1 MKRAEIFSPPVSD
14 LMRLSAHRLPSSVS
28 TAVTSRARVF
38 DLHQLIADI
47 EQIERFYDRNL
58 PLSKEMARGLQAF
71 LGGGR
76 MIYLPRKHFW
86 DGAKREITNARQRR
100 GQRVWQ

>member
-1 MKRAEIFSPPVSD
+1 
-14 LMRLSAHRLPSSVS
+14 
-28 TAVTSRARVF
+28 
-38 DLHQLIADI
+38 
-47 EQIERFYDRNL
+47 
-58 PLSKEMARGLQAF
+58 MARGLQAF

-76 MIYLPRKHFW
+76 MIYLPRKHFL

>member
-1 MKRAEIFSPPVSD
+1 MKRAEIFSLPVSD
-14 LMRLSAHRLPSSVS
+14 LMRLQAAH
-28 TAVTSRARVF
+28 RVF

-76 MIYLPRKHFW
+76 MIYLPRKHFL

>member
-1 MKRAEIFSPPVSD
+1 MLDCCLTHHDAISSTKTGINF
-14 LMRLSAHRLPSSVS
+14 RLSVGLDGIYL
-28 TAVTSRARVF
+28 F
-38 DLHQLIADI
+38 DLHQLIANI
-47 EQIERFYDRNL
+47 EQIERFYNRNL

-76 MIYLPRKHFW
+76 MIYLPRKHFL

>member
-1 MKRAEIFSPPVSD
+1 MHDYCLTHHDAISSTKTGINFQ
-14 LMRLSAHRLPSSVS
+14 LSIGLDGIYL
-28 TAVTSRARVF
+28 F

-47 EQIERFYDRNL
+47 EQIERVYDRNL
-58 PLSKEMARGLQAF
+58 PLSKDMARSLQAF
-71 LGGGR
+71 GEGGR
-76 MIYLPRKHFW
+76 MIYLLRKHFL